1 MNFNHSLQ
9 FNQNLII
16 YINITI
22 KTNNDL
28 NLRNILLINHPIYTE
43 YQNLS

>member
-1 MNFNHSLQ
+1 MNFNHSLH

-28 NLRNILLINHPIYTE
+28 TSEIY
-43 YQNLS
+43 Y